1 MKIKISTLGEPSTY
15 WGPGPLPAGAELCGI
30 VTRNDTDVGAL
41 VRLASGEYV
50 QGNAGATRS
59 LPQRPV
65 LGGLA
70 AGALSR
76 MHTGVKERPS
86 AKKALTSREN
96 GKKGGRPRRVV
107 ES

>member
-1 MKIKISTLGEPSTY
+1 MKIRITTLGDPTTY
-15 WGPGPLPAGAELCGI
+15 WGPGPLPAGAELCGT

-41 VRLASGEYV
+41 LRLASGEYA
-50 QGNAGATRS
+50 QGNGGNIRD

-65 LGGLA
+65 EAGLA
-70 AGALSR
+70 AVALSR

-86 AKKALTSREN
+86 AKKALSSREN